1 MINLE
6 SLISAY
12 GYPAL
17 LVGTFFEGETILIIA
32 GFLAHRGYLEL
43 PWVIVF
49 AFLGTFSGDQLYFWL
64 GRTKG
69 AKFLVRRPFYR
80 ARVEKA
86 QNLLE
91 KHRKL
96 IILGFRFVYG
106 LRTVTPFAIGL
117 SKVEAK
123 QFIVLNAT
131 GATVWAMMVGSGGY
145 LFGNAL
151 EIIIGDIKHYELE
164 ILAAMILAGCVV
176 WLVYFYRRRRTSH
189 FAMKNM

>member
-6 SLISAY
+6 SLVSAY

-17 LVGTFFEGETILIIA
+17 LIGTFLEGETILVIA
-32 GFLAHRGYLEL
+32 GFLVHRGYLEL
-43 PWVIVF
+43 PWVIVI

-69 AKFLVRRPFYR
+69 ANFLMRRPFYR
-80 ARVEKA
+80 VRVEKA

-91 KHRKL
+91 KHQKL

-106 LRTVTPFAIGL
+106 LRTVTPFAIGI
-117 SKVEAK
+117 SNINAK
-123 QFIVLNAT
+123 QFIGLNAI
-131 GATVWAMMVGSGGY
+131 GAIVWAVVVGSGGY

-164 ILAAMILAGCVV
+164 ILAAIAITGVMV
-176 WLVYFYRRRRTSH
+176 WLVYFYRHWISKTLH
-189 FAMKNM
+189 GYK

>member
-1 MINLE
+1 MINLG
-6 SLISAY
+6 SLVSTY

-17 LVGTFFEGETILIIA
+17 LIGTFLEGETILVIA
-32 GFLAHRGYLEL
+32 GFLVHRGYLEL

-49 AFLGTFSGDQLYFWL
+49 AFLGTFAGDQLYFWL

-69 AKFLVRRPFYR
+69 ANFLMRRPSYR
-80 ARVEKA
+80 VRVEKA

-91 KHRKL
+91 KHQKL

-106 LRTVTPFAIGL
+106 LRAVTPFAIGM
-117 SKVEAK
+117 SNIKAK
-123 QFIVLNAT
+123 QFIGLNAI
-131 GATVWAMMVGSGGY
+131 GAIVWAMIVGSGGY

-164 ILAAMILAGCVV
+164 ILAAMIFSGCVV
-176 WLVYFYRRRRTSH
+176 WLVYFYRRRRTNY
-189 FAMKNM
+189 FAIKN

>member
-6 SLISAY
+6 SLVSTY

-17 LVGTFFEGETILIIA
+17 LIGTFLEGETILVIA

-43 PWVIVF
+43 PWVIVI

-69 AKFLVRRPFYR
+69 ANFLMRRPSYR
-80 ARVEKA
+80 VRVEKA

-91 KHRKL
+91 KHQKL

-117 SKVEAK
+117 SKINAK
-123 QFIVLNAT
+123 QFIVLNASRRDRM
-131 GATVWAMMVGSGGY
+131 GNDSGQRR
-145 LFGNAL
+145 LF
-151 EIIIGDIKHYELE
+151 I
-164 ILAAMILAGCVV
+164 
-176 WLVYFYRRRRTSH
+176 W
-189 FAMKNM
+189 